1 MTQHELA
8 FWRDAV
14 LAALSAPETVDD
26 GGERRTAVARADE
39 ALEAYRK
46 HKAAAEAY
54 HRSLGAPKASA
65 EKAFP
70 PVFGPNE
77 KP

>member
-14 LAALSAPETVDD
+14 LAALSAPETVDEV
-26 GGERRTAVARADE
+26 GRRTSAVERADE

-65 EKAFP
+65 EAAFP
-70 PVFGPNE
+70 PVFGSND